1 MGIVTLFKL
10 YISIRQNERK
20 KQGDII
26 QKSLKKAKKN
36 LKKIVDNK
44 KNLLYNASEKGKGV
58 FET

>member
-1 MGIVTLFKL
+1 M
-10 YISIRQNERK
+10 RRK
-20 KQGDII
+20 KRKEII
-26 QKSLKKAKKN
+26 NKLKKREKK

>member
-1 MGIVTLFKL
+1 M
-10 YISIRQNERK
+10 SRK
-20 KQGDII
+20 KRKEISN
-26 QKSLKKAKKN
+26 KLKKAKKN

>member
-1 MGIVTLFKL
+1 M
-10 YISIRQNERK
+10 RRK
-20 KQGDII
+20 KRKEISN
-26 QKSLKKAKKN
+26 KLKKAKKN

>member
-1 MGIVTLFKL
+1 M
-10 YISIRQNERK
+10 RRK
-20 KQGDII
+20 KRKEISN
-26 QKSLKKAKKN
+26 KLKKREKK

>member
-26 QKSLKKAKKN
+26 RKSLKNAKKN

>member
-1 MGIVTLFKL
+1 M
-10 YISIRQNERK
+10 RRK
-20 KQGDII
+20 KE
-26 QKSLKKAKKN
+26 KRERCKLKKREKK

>member
-20 KQGDII
+20 KTGRHNS
-26 QKSLKKAKKN
+26 KKLKKAKKN

>member
-1 MGIVTLFKL
+1 MILSFI
-10 YISIRQNERK
+10 YIFICAEKREKRK
-20 KQGDII
+20 VQT
-26 QKSLKKAKKN
+26 KKREKK